1 MTHLGLKNDKRR
13 GGPTWPQ
20 WENRP
25 LSVGTAIINEMEE
38 KYKDGN
44 EVPAP
49 RHGAVFSGT
58 CDKIRNGPQ
67 YAGDR
72 DRAYQVKGTFT
83 GSGPERK
90 RAMEGQDHRAV
101 WMRIEEAA

>member
-1 MTHLGLKNDKRR
+1 MTD
-13 GGPTWPQ
+13 WAQ

-44 EVPAP
+44 EVPAL

-67 YAGDR
+67 YAGAEIVLIR
-72 DRAYQVKGTFT
+72 
-83 GSGPERK
+83 
-90 RAMEGQDHRAV
+90 
-101 WMRIEEAA
+101 